1 MITVIYPYRNR
12 EPERVRRS
20 LDSLKKQSDTN
31 FKTVLVDYGSE
42 ETAAQSV
49 RELLQQYPFVEY
61 HCLFTKEQPWSRSIA
76 LNYAI
81 RNADT
86 DYCFMADIDMIFAPD
101 FIAFANENCQPNQG
115 LYFPVGFL
123 SEAETRLEK
132 PFDQYEIK
140 FASNREAAGMSLFP
154 TNLLQQLRGYDQFF
168 HFWGSEDNDMHN
180 RLKLSGCTIR
190 FCDDK
195 IRMLHQW
202 HPNYRQTETRT
213 LNRELQLSGIVELNQ
228 QHLWWNRDQ
237 KVRVVNSENWGV
249 VMTEKEYN
257 TLSDLPL
264 QSVTNKKSV
273 IQQLLFDRLP
283 HLEQGQTISVRIEE
297 DLFYNSFKFKLK
309 KILGKKVPEYY
320 TLKEIN
326 DLLLRHVVTLYA
338 HLPYTYKISEN
349 LKAIEFKITK

>member
-20 LDSLKKQSDTN
+20 LDSLKAQSDTN

-42 ETAAQSV
+42 VTVARSV
-49 RELLQQYPFVEY
+49 QELLQQYPFVEY
-61 HCLFTKEQPWSRSIA
+61 HYLFTKEQPWSRSIA

-81 RNADT
+81 RKADT
-86 DYCFMADIDMIFAPD
+86 EYCFMADIDMIFAPD
-101 FIAFANENCQPNQG
+101 FMAFANQNCQPDEG

-123 SEAETRLEK
+123 SKAESRLEK
-132 PFDQYEIK
+132 SFDQYSVK
-140 FASNREAAGMSLFP
+140 FTSNREAAGMSLFP
-154 TNLLQQLRGYDQFF
+154 TTKLQQIRGYDQFF
-168 HFWGSEDNDMHN
+168 HFWGSEDNDIHN

-195 IRMLHQW
+195 VRMLHQW
-202 HPNYRQTETRT
+202 HPNYRQTENRS

-228 QHLWWNRDQ
+228 QHLWSNQEQR
-237 KVRVVNSENWGV
+237 RIVVNSENWGLV
-249 VMTEKEYN
+249 ITEKEYN
-257 TLSDLPL
+257 ALSDFPL
-264 QSVTNKKSV
+264 QSCTNKKSV

-283 HLEQGQTISVRIEE
+283 RLDNGQTLSVRIEE
-297 DLFYNSFKFKLK
+297 DGFYKSLKYKIK

-326 DLLLRHVVTLYA
+326 DLLLRHVVALYA
-338 HLPYTYKISEN
+338 HLPYTCKICEN
-349 LKAIEFKITK
+349 GKAIEFKITK